1 MVPIVCP
8 AISYHF
14 RSMSHYFRINF
25 SFSINHRSFS
35 NHVFIITFSDFPIIS
50 RVAPTKHNFGKLLSW
65 TYSHLWINLMIYSN
79 NIIYTSLVAGLG
91 ATLISHHV
99 FLPTRSLLL
108 PCRPKPWPLG
118 PQMPGRGSAT
128 ECFFSWP
135 HVKRRTCKSNQNN
148 QNTSIDK
155 STYQNLSVLECIL
168 F

>member
-14 RSMSHYFRINF
+14 RSMSHYFHINF

-35 NHVFIITFSDFPIIS
+35 NHVFIISFSDFPIIS

-99 FLPTRSLLL
+99 FFR
-108 PCRPKPWPLG
+108 
-118 PQMPGRGSAT
+118 PGRFCFPAGRSHDPSGLRCQA
-128 ECFFSWP
+128 EGAPQNVFFSRP
-135 HVKRRTCKSNQNN
+135 HVKRKTCKSNQNN